1 MPRLSN
7 QKLKLAY
14 LQQIFL
20 NQTDKNHPITTKQII
35 DALAAKGVS
44 AERKSIYDDI
54 EALRV
59 LGMDIQAIKGKSTGY
74 YLANRDFDISELKLL
89 TDAVAASKI
98 ISESQSQRL
107 IKKLASLACLHDRAS
122 LNRRVFVSN
131 RSKNTDNDIL
141 KAVDLIHQGI
151 EKDLSVKFKY
161 FSWTPQKTKEYRRD
175 GRFYSVSP
183 WALVW
188 DDSCYYLVG
197 YDNDLC
203 QIRHFRVDKMEKII
217 LSSLPRQGK
226 QEFKNFDID
235 AYSDAAFGMF
245 GGKPQRVTMRCANRL
260 ANIMLDRFG
269 KDTVILCDGDSFR
282 ITVNVIPSP
291 VFLGWVL
298 SFGNEVEILSPAEV
312 AESVKALK

>member
-1 MPRLSN
+1 MKNSKFCVFREPVMPRLSN

-35 DALAAKGVS
+35 DALTAKGVS

-54 EALRV
+54 EALRF
-59 LGMDIQAIKGKSTGY
+59 LGMDIQTVKGKSTGY
-74 YLANRDFDISELKLL
+74 YLANRDFSISELKLL

-151 EKDLSVKFKY
+151 EKDLSVKF
-161 FSWTPQKTKEYRRD
+161 
-175 GRFYSVSP
+175 
-183 WALVW
+183 
-188 DDSCYYLVG
+188 
-197 YDNDLC
+197 
-203 QIRHFRVDKMEKII
+203 
-217 LSSLPRQGK
+217 
-226 QEFKNFDID
+226 
-235 AYSDAAFGMF
+235 
-245 GGKPQRVTMRCANRL
+245 
-260 ANIMLDRFG
+260 
-269 KDTVILCDGDSFR
+269 
-282 ITVNVIPSP
+282 
-291 VFLGWVL
+291 
-298 SFGNEVEILSPAEV
+298 
-312 AESVKALK
+312 